1 VLHSQI
7 NDYFSAAKRAVL
19 SNANKL
25 LADMQSFDKDNIPDK
40 VIKAIDP
47 FMADPDFEPKQI
59 EKASKVNAY
68 AYASGSAPFGS
79 CTCSFT
85 LTTQCAVLL

>member
-1 VLHSQI
+1 MHQQISDPDNPGKKI
-7 NDYFSAAKRAVL
+7 NDYFGAAKRAVL

-59 EKASKVNAY
+59 EKASKVSLCIY
-68 AYASGSAPFGS
+68 
-79 CTCSFT
+79 TDT
-85 LTTQCAVLL
+85 ILVV